1 MGPIMINVKALE
13 KLGKKCEW
21 TRYQNIRH
29 VEINYIINTM
39 SKKNPWNKILFFEMV
54 NKIGSPLAKLTKRKR
69 KNIKIRKIQK
79 NRKDI
84 LLRSLH

>member
-21 TRYQNIRH
+21 TRYQTIRH

-39 SKKNPWNKILFFEMV
+39 SEKNPWNKILFFEMV

-79 NRKDI
+79 NHKDI